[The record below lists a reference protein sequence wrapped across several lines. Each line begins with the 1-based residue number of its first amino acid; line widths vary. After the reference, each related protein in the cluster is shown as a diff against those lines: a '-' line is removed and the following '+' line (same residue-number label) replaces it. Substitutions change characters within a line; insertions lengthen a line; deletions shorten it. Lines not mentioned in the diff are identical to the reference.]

1 MNLLYIIPVVFDT
14 RRVTSS
20 LFHRASILLVGE
32 DNYCVHLYLSL
43 SSLSFSLSP
52 SLSFSLSSL
61 SPFLS
66 FSLFS
71 LFLSLSLS
79 LFYSLSV
86 CISTLPPLSLSL
98 FLSLFCTN
106 TFNIFKPKITFK
118 LELNDGSI
126 SKKINHPPN
135 QSDPDIQIHY
145 AKTTCFEIN
154 LNFLR
159 ADRRGRYRDQIVRSR
174 HVQGRMSNLDPS
186 KYQQSDAAY

>member
-1 MNLLYIIPVVFDT
+1 MFISI
-14 RRVTSS
+14 S
-20 LFHRASILLVGE
+20 L
-32 DNYCVHLYLSL
+32 
-43 SSLSFSLSP
+43 
-52 SLSFSLSSL
+52 
-61 SPFLS
+61 
-66 FSLFS
+66 SLFS
-71 LFLSLSLS
+71 LFLSLTLSLFLSLFSLALSLFLSLLSLS
-79 LFYSLSV
+79 LSLPVSLLFSV
-86 CISTLPPLSLSL
+86 CLYLYPPPSLSLSL

-135 QSDPDIQIHY
+135 QSDPDIQIHH
-145 AKTTCFEIN
+145 AETTCFEIN